1 MQCLMI
7 CSWYKMQSKTFY
19 ICCWHAGYSEVVNMD
34 PSVMAM
40 LQKSISAKLCPTV
53 IGKRRDFFYLR
64 CSVVDLSLDP
74 DPESF
79 VPDPD
84 PARMKEQI
92 N

>member
-1 MQCLMI
+1 
-7 CSWYKMQSKTFY
+7 
-19 ICCWHAGYSEVVNMD
+19 MD

-64 CSVVDLSLDP
+64 CSVVNLSLDP

>member
-1 MQCLMI
+1 
-7 CSWYKMQSKTFY
+7 
-19 ICCWHAGYSEVVNMD
+19 MD

-74 DPESF
+74 DPELF

-92 N
+92 NKNFIFIFNFRSKASGL